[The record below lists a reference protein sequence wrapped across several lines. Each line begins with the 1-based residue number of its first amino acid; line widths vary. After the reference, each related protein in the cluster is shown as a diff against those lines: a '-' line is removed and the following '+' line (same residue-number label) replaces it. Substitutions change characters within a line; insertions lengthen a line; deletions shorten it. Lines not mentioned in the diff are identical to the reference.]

1 MKHLTNL
8 AIAAGVFIFTK
19 LYAETISHNSID
31 FDGSNLIGQI
41 LVMTFVIQWIAYIPA
56 FLFKTEKFYDLT
68 GSLTYIGTI
77 LFAVIFWWTMTPGA
91 YLYAHPSVQM
101 SVWSYWLLFFHAVLF
116 FVILDL
122 YTPEL
127 LITSELWDQR
137 EA

>member
-19 LYAETISHNSID
+19 LYAEIISHNSID

-56 FLFKTEKFYDLT
+56 FFFKTEKFYDLT

-77 LFAVIFWWTMTPGA
+77 LFA
-91 YLYAHPSVQM
+91 LYATGSLANLALGNILVGLAII
-101 SVWSYWLLFFHAVLF
+101 VWAIRLGSFLFMR
-116 FVILDL
+116 IRKDKKDGR
-122 YTPEL
+122 
-127 LITSELWDQR
+127 LWNYYG
-137 EA
+137 